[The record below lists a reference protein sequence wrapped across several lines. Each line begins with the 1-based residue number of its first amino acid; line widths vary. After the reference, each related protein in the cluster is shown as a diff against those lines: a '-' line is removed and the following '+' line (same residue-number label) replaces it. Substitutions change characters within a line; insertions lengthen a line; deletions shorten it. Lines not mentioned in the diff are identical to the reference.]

1 MRVTDLTKQN
11 AVLRNIANNSN
22 RMQTLQENMSS
33 GRRINRLSDDPI
45 GATQAEDIKTQL
57 SFFDVVRRGIENNFI
72 WLDRTESELAHMGD
86 LLRRAKTLTLAQ
98 ANANADATTRRVTAR
113 EIQAITDGVLQAGN
127 AKLGKLYIFSGSATF
142 TRPLEPAPARQ
153 PALLKLDGQPL
164 RLQLA
169 EFEGHSPN
177 SYIVRITQSGRLGEA
192 KYTVT
197 DDGGE
202 SWSEERL
209 LSAEFEVFNER
220 GKPSDGVVMKIREP
234 ETADPTAAVGYPE
247 GLEFEFEPN
256 PPLAYKGNTDRR
268 MVTTAEGAQMPLN
281 LNAAQIFFGVGREAE
296 SVDVFSLLFTLKKAM
311 EENDPTVL
319 ESRLDDIDLASQ
331 QMLELRADVG
341 AVRKEMEDR
350 LSKMGDREF
359 AKNRELS
366 QIEDLDFP
374 AAIMEL
380 NVAEVRNRAA
390 LETGARLIQPTL
402 LNFLR

>member
-11 AVLRNIANNSN
+11 AVLRNIANNAE

-33 GRRINRLSDDPI
+33 GRRINRLSDDPV

-57 SFFDVVRRGIENNFI
+57 SFFDVVRRGIENNFV

-86 LLRRAKTLTLAQ
+86 LLRRAKILTLAQ
-98 ANANADATTRRVTAR
+98 ANANADETTRRVTAR

-127 AKLGKLYIFSGSATF
+127 SKLGKLYIFSGSATF

-153 PALLKLDGQPL
+153 PALLKLAGQPL
-164 RLQLA
+164 RLELA

-177 SYIVRITQSGRLGEA
+177 AYIVRITQPGRLGEA
-192 KYTVT
+192 KYTVS

-202 SWSEERL
+202 SWSEERI

-234 ETADPTAAVGYPE
+234 ETADPTAAVAYPE

-268 MVTTAEGAQMPLN
+268 MVTTAEGVQMPLH

-296 SVDVFSLLFTLKKAM
+296 SVDVFSLLFTLKRAM

-319 ESRLDDIDLASQ
+319 ESRLDDIDLASE

-359 AKNRELS
+359 AKTRELS